1 MEIIWEGLKEAIV
14 KIFTGNREIY
24 TILLLTIKISGISLL
39 FSVFF
44 GIPLGV
50 SIGIN
55 KFPGK
60 KLVIALI
67 NTGMSIPPVAV
78 GLFLALIFWRSG
90 PLGFLEIMYTPTAMI
105 ISQIIIATPI
115 ITGIT
120 ISSVQQ
126 VSPNLIIQAKSLGTN
141 KIQLLWLLI
150 KEIKLGVLVAL
161 SAGFGRAIS
170 EVGAVLII
178 GANIE
183 GKTRVLT
190 TATLQM
196 VRIGKFDSAIALVA
210 ILLFLSFGI
219 NIIITIIQYKERFV
233 WMTRL

>member
-1 MEIIWEGLKEAIV
+1 MEIIWEGLKEAAV
-14 KIFTGNREIY
+14 KIFTGNQEIY
-24 TILLLTIKISGISLL
+24 TILAVTIKVSGIAIL
-39 FSVFF
+39 FSAFL

-50 SIGIN
+50 LIGTN

-60 KLVIALI
+60 RLVIALI
-67 NTGMSIPPVAV
+67 NTGMSVPPVAV

-105 ISQIIIATPI
+105 ISQIIIAAPI
-115 ITGIT
+115 IIGIT

-126 VSPNLIIQAKSLGTN
+126 VGSNLIIQAKSLGTN
-141 KIQLLWLLI
+141 KTQLLWLLI
-150 KEIKLGVLVAL
+150 KETKLGILVAL

-170 EVGAVLII
+170 EVGAVLIV

-183 GKTRVLT
+183 DKTRVLT

-196 VRIGKFDSAIALVA
+196 VRVGKFDSAIALVA

-219 NIIITIIQYKERFV
+219 NIVISIIQYKERFV